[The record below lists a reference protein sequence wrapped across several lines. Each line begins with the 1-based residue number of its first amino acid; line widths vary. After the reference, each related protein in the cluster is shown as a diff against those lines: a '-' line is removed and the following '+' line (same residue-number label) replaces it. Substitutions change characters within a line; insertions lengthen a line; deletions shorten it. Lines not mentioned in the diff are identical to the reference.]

1 MAKFVDEVLNG
12 QASPEESGQDLTFF
26 KSWFEEHLSKTSK
39 IKSIE
44 SSLEEILNKSYEAT
58 NDNHNAP
65 DALRTAVAFS
75 AFDHIIPIGGRFN
88 RVLFLIRRILCE
100 AVYGVFPIGH
110 VINAFDSVPFFS
122 ERASFERNEKELLQA
137 NSQLQHDLEL
147 QKKQMSRC
155 IDRLDSAKADFF
167 GMISSTNLSA
177 CGTHEIYRIERKIRR
192 IRKSARQAF

>member
-1 MAKFVDEVLNG
+1 
-12 QASPEESGQDLTFF
+12 
-26 KSWFEEHLSKTSK
+26 
-39 IKSIE
+39 
-44 SSLEEILNKSYEAT
+44 
-58 NDNHNAP
+58 
-65 DALRTAVAFS
+65 VAFS

-177 CGTHEIYRIERKIRR
+177 CGTHEIYRIERKIRC